1 MSAIYSKEIQ
11 NDQYDS
17 SSENYLTYFLN
28 QLTTI
33 KNYVVD
39 NAAPLV
45 TGAAIG
51 AGAVLMMLD
60 KKQKPVDHQRE
71 NRGPAHGNTGD
82 HHSGDSGGG
91 KGVGNTNLQAP
102 QNILFSIDGRTF
114 IGIDGKEQDW
124 VELKPVDK
132 SSSSSSS
139 SHEPEEQHTE
149 HRDINS
155 NNQDQE
161 FTSGSIISTHSVTAY
176 NLKIKTATGGV
187 TTISITPQKNVFRSI
202 NEVKEAIETELSA
215 KKIVLVDTDDLV
227 KHADYILKSDEH
239 LNILP
244 FTGTTHSDSDDE
256 NIFVGG

>member
-1 MSAIYSKEIQ
+1 MSAIYDNKIQ
-11 NDQYDS
+11 SNQYDR
-17 SSENYLTYFLN
+17 SSENYLTYFLK

-33 KNYVVD
+33 KNYVAD

-60 KKQKPVDHQRE
+60 KKQKPVDHQRDD
-71 NRGPAHGNTGD
+71 RGPAHGNTGD
-82 HHSGDSGGG
+82 HHGDSGSGG

-102 QNILFSIDGRTF
+102 QNILFSIDELTF
-114 IGIDGKEQDW
+114 IGLDGKEQDW
-124 VELKPVDK
+124 VELKPVGK

-161 FTSGSIISTHSVTAY
+161 FTSGSITSISSVVAY
-176 NLKIKTATGGV
+176 NLKIKTATENV
-187 TTISITPQKNVFRSI
+187 KVLVAPPKNVFETRD
-202 NEVKEAIETELSA
+202 EVKEAIETVLLA
-215 KKIVLVDTDDLV
+215 NKIVLVDTDDLV

-244 FTGTTHSDSDDE
+244 FAGTTNSDSDDE